1 MRILAKRVPA
11 SSLRL
16 LLPPAA
22 LLIAVL
28 ALQSAPSARMEAESA
43 GWDPKAAAAYLD
55 GRATWWTTWPNAAR
69 DRGTYCM
76 SCHTTLPYALARPAL
91 RSLLNERAPSAAED
105 KIMGNLLTRAR
116 SWHDVEPWYPD
127 QTRGIPKTSESRA
140 IESVM
145 NALVLSRRDAA
156 AGALS
161 ADAKTAFEVM
171 WALQMK
177 TGPETGAWT
186 WLNFGMD
193 PWESPNSPYFG
204 ASMAALAIGS
214 APGGYADAP
223 EIADRLKAL
232 RTYFQRQ
239 HGTVSLVN
247 QLHGLWAASRVPG
260 LLTDEQRRAT
270 IDAAFALQQPDG
282 GWSTVALGG
291 YTRIDK
297 SQSDTRTDGYATAL
311 ATLGL
316 QAAGV
321 PASDERLRKGLDWL
335 RRGQDRVSGRWMAVS
350 PNKQRDPESD
360 PGKFMSDAATAYA
373 VLSLTYRP

>member
-1 MRILAKRVPA
+1 MSVWT

-16 LLPPAA
+16 LVPPAA
-22 LLIAVL
+22 VLITVL
-28 ALQSAPSARMEAESA
+28 AIESAPRARSGAEAS
-43 GWDPKAAAAYLD
+43 GWDPKAAATYLD
-55 GRATWWTTWPNAAR
+55 GRATWWTSWPNAAR

-76 SCHTTLPYALARPAL
+76 SCHTTLPYALARPEL
-91 RSLLNERAPSAAED
+91 RGLLNERAPSAAED
-105 KIMGNLLTRAR
+105 RIMGNLLTRAR
-116 SWHDVEPWYPD
+116 QWHDVEPWYPD

-145 NALVLSRRDAA
+145 NALVLSRRDVV
-156 AGALS
+156 AGTLT
-161 ADAKTAFEVM
+161 ADAKTAFDVM

-214 APGGYADAP
+214 APGGYVESP
-223 EIADRLKAL
+223 EIAERLKAL
-232 RTYFQRQ
+232 RAYFQRQ
-239 HGTVSLVN
+239 QGTVSLIN
-247 QLHGLWAASRVPG
+247 QLHGLWAASRVPN
-260 LLTDEQRRAT
+260 LLSDEQRRAT
-270 IDAAFALQQPDG
+270 IDHAFALQQPDG

-291 YTRIDK
+291 YKRIDN
-297 SQSDTRTDGYATAL
+297 SDSDTPTDGYATSV

-321 PASDERLRKGLDWL
+321 PASDARVGKGLDWL
-335 RRGQDRVSGRWMAVS
+335 RRNQDRASGRWTAVS

-373 VLSLTYRP
+373 VLSLTYHR